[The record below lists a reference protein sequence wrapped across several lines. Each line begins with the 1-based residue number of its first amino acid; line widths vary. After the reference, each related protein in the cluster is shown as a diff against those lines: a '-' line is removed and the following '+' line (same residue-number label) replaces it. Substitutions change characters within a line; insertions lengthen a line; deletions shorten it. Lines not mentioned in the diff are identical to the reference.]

1 MTQAQPH
8 VPPFE
13 VLDLSGLCNLD
24 WRAFQ
29 DQAAGAAEVPVGER
43 SYRGIPFLVGAQ
55 DGGARVIALG
65 GEGSVDH
72 LRIPIARRAR
82 HVVIAHFL
90 RAHDD
95 SLDPG
100 DPCATY
106 EFVLEGGDR
115 VSVPIRI
122 RTEIGAVADPWGL
135 DPPLART
142 DRKESLHPR
151 DEGRWSEAGERQTE
165 VVGGLPTER
174 FYLWTWTNLH
184 PDLQIEE
191 VVVRAAGPAFAI
203 AAITLGHLD
212 EPVFY
217 RTAKRPVR
225 IELPEPDDAGKPFA
239 LEIEVDRGVA
249 TYPYALPA
257 QASDA
262 FLEGR
267 LPGFGEE
274 RNRSSSPAYVEIAAS
289 PSATVTVRQG
299 KDVLG
304 SFRYGDL
311 ESGEKLEPTPR
322 LRVELSDP
330 GRNWVRTT
338 VVDEGTGQP
347 IPCRIHFRSPDGIPF
362 QPHGHHPHIMSD
374 MAPWNVDVGGDL
386 QLGHATY
393 AYIDGRCEGWLPR
406 GDVLVDVARGFEY
419 QPLRERAHIE
429 PGQQELTVRLT
440 RSVDMAAEG
449 FYSGDTHVHFLS
461 TRGAHLEAA
470 AEGLNVV
477 NLLQAQWGHLFTST
491 EEFSGEP
498 SVDRRGETFVY
509 VGQENRQHTLG
520 HLGLLGLR
528 RPIMPW
534 SSDGP
539 DEAELGGNLETT
551 LSRWADA
558 CHEQG
563 GTVVIPHFPSPYCE
577 GPALIVTGRSDAVEW
592 LLQERRGH
600 REYYRY
606 LNLGYR
612 LPLAGG
618 TDKMSS
624 DTAIGLCRT
633 YVRIPDEPLTYDSW
647 CRNLKAG
654 RTFITTGPLLDLQVE
669 GAAPGDD
676 VNLPE
681 GGGTVDVRARVRS
694 IFPVHSLEIVVN
706 GEVVART
713 DGGSTGRSLSI
724 REPIAVDRHS
734 WIAARCGGPDY
745 FGGGRHVDSWERPIF
760 AHTSPVY
767 VGVGGPWEMFDPDQ
781 ARAPLA
787 ILHAGVRYIR
797 DHSPQWPSDT
807 VTHHHGKDDHL
818 GHLEEPFL
826 EAIDRLEERL
836 RRGR

>member
-1 MTQAQPH
+1 VTEAE
-8 VPPFE
+8 VLPFE
-13 VLDLSGLCNLD
+13 VLDLSDVCNLD
-24 WRAFQ
+24 WSAFR
-29 DQAAGAAEVPVGER
+29 DQAAGTADDPGGER
-43 SYRGIPFLVGAQ
+43 AYRGIPFLVAAKDGA
-55 DGGARVIALG
+55 ARVVSLG
-65 GEGSVDH
+65 AEGSVDH
-72 LRIPIARRAR
+72 LRIPIGRRAR
-82 HVVIAHFL
+82 HVVFGHVL

-100 DPCATY
+100 TPCATY
-106 EFVLEGGDR
+106 EFGLEGGDLI
-115 VSVPIRI
+115 SVPIRI
-122 RTEIGAVADPWGL
+122 RTEIGAEADPWGL
-135 DPPLART
+135 HPPLART
-142 DRKESLHPR
+142 DRKESLQPR
-151 DEGRWSEAGERQTE
+151 SEGRWSEAGERQTE
-165 VVGGLPTER
+165 VVGALPTER
-174 FYLWTWTNLH
+174 FYLWSWTNPH
-184 PDLQIEE
+184 PDLRIDE

-203 AAITLGHLD
+203 AAITLGNLE

-225 IELPEPDDAGKPFA
+225 IELPEPDDAAKPFA
-239 LEIEVDRGVA
+239 LEVEVDRGVA
-249 TYPYALPA
+249 TYSFALPA
-257 QASDA
+257 DSSEA
-262 FLEGR
+262 FLEGH
-267 LPGFGEE
+267 LPGFGEQ

-299 KDVLG
+299 DDVLG

-311 ESGEKLEPTPR
+311 DSGEQLEPTPR

-330 GRNWVRTT
+330 GRNWVRST

-386 QLGHATY
+386 QLGQATY

-406 GDVLVDVARGFEY
+406 GDVLVDVAQGFEY

-429 PGQQELTVRLT
+429 PGQQELTIRLT

-449 FYSGDTHVHFLS
+449 FYGGDTHVHFLS
-461 TRGAHLEAA
+461 TRGAHVEAA

-491 EEFSGEP
+491 EEFTGEP
-498 SVDRRGETFVY
+498 SVDRRGETIVY

-520 HLGLLGLR
+520 HLGLLGLK
-528 RPIMPW
+528 RPVMPW

-539 DEAELGGNLETT
+539 AEAELGGNLETT

-577 GPALIVTGRSDAVEW
+577 GPALIVNGRTDAVEW

-654 RTFITTGPLLDLQVE
+654 RTFMTTGPLLDLEVE
-669 GAAPGDD
+669 GASPGDD
-676 VNLPE
+676 VELPE
-681 GGGTVDVRARVRS
+681 GGGTIEVNARVRS
-694 IFPVHSLEIVVN
+694 IFPVHSIEIVMN
-706 GEVVART
+706 GEVVARSESGSG
-713 DGGSTGRSLSI
+713 GGSLSLRESI
-724 REPIAVDRHS
+724 VVDRHS

-745 FGGGRHVDSWERPIF
+745 FDGGRHVDSWERPIF

-767 VGVGGPWEMFDPDQ
+767 VSVGGPWEMFDPDQ

-787 ILHAGVRYIR
+787 LLHGGVRYIR
-797 DHSPQWPSDT
+797 EHSPQWPPDR
-807 VTHHHGKDDHL
+807 VTHHHGNDEHL
-818 GHLEEPFL
+818 AYLEEPFR
-826 EAIDRLEERL
+826 EAIERLEERL